1 MTIFLSCFGTYV
13 LSLALVGLH
22 IIGHLSFKRACNE
35 SEKKPNNNKLKIGVT
50 NPSFNHFYLDV
61 LSLYNSYRDLQISLL
76 PNYF

>member
-35 SEKKPNNNKLKIGVT
+35 SEKKKTTTT
-50 NPSFNHFYLDV
+50 N
-61 LSLYNSYRDLQISLL
+61 
-76 PNYF
+76 